1 MTKEVRSTNVEAMS
15 GNLAGRLRHSDFVI
29 HSSFTLLRLLAPDR
43 NLSAWGGTE
52 AVGLRPYVPGDDY
65 RQVDWRLCAR
75 RDELFTRTYD
85 GGGDVPRY
93 FLLDCSASMGL
104 GSPSKFESARRVA
117 AALGAAALAAGNAID
132 ISPFSGRML
141 PGGLRLRG
149 KNQVLRLL
157 RFLDTLALDASPE
170 ENRGQSPFV
179 RSTGHR
185 PKVGLAVPAN
195 EDCPLFSAAAALA
208 GRYQQ
213 PGPVLILSD
222 LLDRGGFRSPL
233 ERLRRR
239 GYSPRIV
246 QVYAAEEADPRA
258 LGDVELRDM
267 ESPHAVR
274 VTLSPR
280 IVARYRELFA
290 QFMTSVRQYAVR
302 RGLQCVQLAS
312 DESLPA
318 TFAEA
323 LAPSG
328 KSGGSAP

>member
-1 MTKEVRSTNVEAMS
+1 MTDVEIRMTKEARSTNVEAMS

-29 HSSFTLLRLLAPDR
+29 HSSFGFRHSSFALLRLLAPDR

-85 GGGDVPRY
+85 GGGDVPCY

-104 GSPSKFESARRVA
+104 GSPSKFDAARRLA

-157 RFLDTLALDASPE
+157 RFLDTLALDASPTDLG
-170 ENRGQSPFV
+170 R
-179 RSTGHR
+179 
-185 PKVGLAVPAN
+185 
-195 EDCPLFSAAAALA
+195 AAAALA

-318 TFAEA
+318 TFAQT
-323 LAPSG
+323 LARSG